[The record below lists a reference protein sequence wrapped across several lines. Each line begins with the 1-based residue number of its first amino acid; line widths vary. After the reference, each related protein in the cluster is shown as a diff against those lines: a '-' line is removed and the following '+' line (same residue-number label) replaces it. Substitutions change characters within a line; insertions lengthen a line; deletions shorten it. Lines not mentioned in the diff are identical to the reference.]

1 MKPWMRIL
9 MWFGLGTALGY
20 CAGKQVGYRKGK
32 TENQYLIDK
41 SYHQGRADGQ
51 LLVSEELN
59 EFNKI
64 ASQYRATPL
73 SPEDIQ
79 FIQERVK
86 NRDIQQPVI
95 YERHELTKEDI
106 KDIETWPPDSALIG
120 HRATNAESSMT
131 DIQDYPEIDDKIV
144 SIPRQVELAKET
156 AKKWEPEE
164 PYPDDEPEM
173 PMDEPAIDDLDNLE
187 ASYNTALD
195 DPMNPKQSDIPP
207 FHPTFTIPQI
217 VSEEEYDKCGDLDE
231 KTLIYYEGDDV
242 LYCCEDRRP
251 IGEDEQPALI
261 GIGTL
266 EGFRAGPGE
275 PKDELYVVNETYGR
289 FKIIRMD
296 DAFADAVDGT
306 CAPDDEDDDDDI

>member
-20 CAGKQVGYRKGK
+20 CAGKQVGYRKAKVEDEQLVNNAYERGK
-32 TENQYLIDK
+32 SDLFKDTMQ
-41 SYHQGRADGQ
+41 
-51 LLVSEELN
+51 
-59 EFNKI
+59 EFNDI
-64 ASQYRATPL
+64 ASQYRIENP
-73 SPEDIQ
+73 
-79 FIQERVK
+79 
-86 NRDIQQPVI
+86 DIQQPVV
-95 YERHELTKEDI
+95 YERHELTKEDVQ
-106 KDIETWPPDSALIG
+106 KIEDWP
-120 HRATNAESSMT
+120 AE
-131 DIQDYPEIDDKIV
+131 DD
-144 SIPRQVELAKET
+144 A
-156 AKKWEPEE
+156 
-164 PYPDDEPEM
+164 EM
-173 PMDEPAIDDLDNLE
+173 PMDEPAIDDLDNME
-187 ASYNTALD
+187 AGYVTAMD
-195 DPMNPKQSDIPP
+195 DPNGPDVSGIPP
-207 FHPTFTIPQI
+207 FHPTFIIPQI

-275 PKDELYVVNETYGR
+275 PKDELYVVNDTYGR